1 MVIQALLVKIMI
13 IITMKIKIIINY
25 FRDTP
30 LFVHIK
36 DLEEK
41 LVAVDCLG
49 SGILFVARQPNSF
62 EMD

>member
-13 IITMKIKIIINY
+13 IITIKIVINY

-49 SGILFVARQPNSF
+49 SGVLFVARQPNSF